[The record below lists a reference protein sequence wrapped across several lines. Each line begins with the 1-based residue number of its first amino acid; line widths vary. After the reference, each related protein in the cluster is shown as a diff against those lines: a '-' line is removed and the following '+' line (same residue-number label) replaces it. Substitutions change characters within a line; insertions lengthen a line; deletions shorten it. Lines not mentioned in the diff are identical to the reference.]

1 MTMRD
6 TLRLSEIAARLTGG
20 IQVVGTDPPITGVTH
35 DSRAV
40 GPGDLFVAIPGAVV
54 DGHDYVERAVASGAA
69 AVAVERSVDCP
80 SRIVVPDARAALPWL
95 AAAVYGDP
103 SHHLPVVGVTG
114 TNGKTTVTHLFERII
129 IASGRTPGVVG
140 TIGAR
145 IGQIEEP
152 VARTTPEASDLQ
164 RLLAEMIDAGVD
176 VAAIEV
182 SSHALSLHRVDA
194 IRFRVAAFTNLMQDH
209 LDFHGDMDRYF
220 AAKASLFTLDRADHA
235 VVGVDDEAG
244 RKIAASTAVP
254 ATTVSVDADAD
265 ADITASSV
273 EESFGGSSFTVNTP
287 TGSFAA
293 HLPIPGRFNVH
304 NALVAA
310 AIALEL
316 RIDAEAVTRGLAS
329 ATTIPGRF
337 ERVASDNGPIVVVDY
352 AHTPDAIEAVVR
364 GARRLSTGR
373 IVVIFGAG
381 GDRDR
386 EKRPAMGRA
395 AASAD
400 LVVLTSD
407 NPRSEDPDVIR
418 ASVRSGIEAS
428 RDVIE
433 EPDRRRAIR
442 RGLEAAGPEDLV
454 LILGKGHEAGQEIGG
469 VIEPFDDREVAL
481 EELHALSE
489 ESA

>member
-20 IQVVGTDPPITGVTH
+20 IQVVGADPLITGVTH

-40 GPGDLFVAIPGAVV
+40 GPGDLFVAIPGALV

-80 SRIVVPDARAALPWL
+80 SRIVVSDARAALPWL

-114 TNGKTTVTHLFERII
+114 TNGKTTVTHLLERII

-145 IGQIEEP
+145 IGQIEES

-254 ATTVSVDADAD
+254 ATTVSVDGD
-265 ADITASSV
+265 ADITASSL

-316 RIDAEAVTRGLAS
+316 RIDAEAVISGLAS

-337 ERVASDNGPIVVVDY
+337 ERVAGDDGPVVVVDY

-428 RDVIE
+428 TDVIE

-442 RGLEAAGPEDLV
+442 HGLEAAGPGDLV

-469 VIEPFDDREVAL
+469 MIEPFDDRVVAL
-481 EELHALSE
+481 EELLALSE

>member
-1 MTMRD
+1 MRD

-20 IQVVGTDPPITGVTH
+20 GHVVGADPLITGVTH

-40 GPGDLFVAIPGAVV
+40 GPGDLFVAIPGAVA
-54 DGHDYVERAVASGAA
+54 DGHDYVERALASGAA
-69 AVAVERSVDCP
+69 AVAVERDVDGP

-95 AAAVYGDP
+95 AAAAYGDP

-114 TNGKTTVTHLFERII
+114 TNGKTTVTHLLEQIV

-145 IGQIEEP
+145 IGRTEES

-164 RLLAEMIDAGVD
+164 RLLAEMVDAGVD

-220 AAKASLFTLDRADHA
+220 AAKASLFTPDRADHA
-235 VVGVDDEAG
+235 VIGVDDEAG
-244 RKIAASTAVP
+244 REIATSTAVP
-254 ATTVSVDADAD
+254 TTTVALDGD
-265 ADITASSV
+265 ADITASSLD
-273 EESFGGSSFTVNTP
+273 ESFDGSSFSVNTP
-287 TGSFAA
+287 TGSFPA

-304 NALVAA
+304 NALVAG
-310 AIALEL
+310 AIALTL
-316 RIDAEAVTRGLAS
+316 GIDAEAVIRGLAS
-329 ATTIPGRF
+329 VTTIPGRF
-337 ERVASDNGPIVVVDY
+337 ERVACDNGPAVVVDY
-352 AHTPDAIEAVVR
+352 AHTPDAIEAIVR
-364 GARRLSTGR
+364 GARQLSTGR
-373 IVVIFGAG
+373 IIVVFGAG

-395 AASAD
+395 AGSAD
-400 LVVLTSD
+400 LVVLTTD
-407 NPRSEDPDVIR
+407 NPRSEDPDAIR
-418 ASVRSGIEAS
+418 ASVRSGMEAS
-428 RDVIE
+428 AVVVE

-442 RGLEAAGPEDLV
+442 RGLEAAGPDDFV
-454 LILGKGHEAGQEIGG
+454 LILGKGHEGGQESAGRT
-469 VIEPFDDREVAL
+469 EPFDDRVVAR
-481 EELHALSE
+481 EELYSLSE
-489 ESA
+489 QST